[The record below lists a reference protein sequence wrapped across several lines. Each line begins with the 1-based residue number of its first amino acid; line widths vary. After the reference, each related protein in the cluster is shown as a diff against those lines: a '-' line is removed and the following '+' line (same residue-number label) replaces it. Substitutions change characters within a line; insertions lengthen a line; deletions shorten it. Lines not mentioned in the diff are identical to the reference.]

1 MGKSVRQAQLEI
13 SSDEFTEWLAYY
25 QLEPFGEQIADMRH
39 GTACA
44 LLANVNRNAEARP
57 QAYKPDD
64 FVPWVKREVVE
75 VEPVQLPDKVAHS
88 NLLRAALFG
97 IAPK

>member
-1 MGKSVRQAQLEI
+1 
-13 SSDEFTEWLAYY
+13 
-25 QLEPFGEQIADMRH
+25 MRH

-44 LLANVNRNAEARP
+44 LLANVNRHAESRP
-57 QAYKPDD
+57 EPYKPED
-64 FVPWVKREVVE
+64 FVHWVAKPDQADP
-75 VEPVQLPDKVAHS
+75 EPVVLDDPVAHS